1 VSGKLTASKQE
12 IVMNKPIFIC
22 TILLLFIA
30 LAAGCGGS
38 SEDSGAD
45 VAAGQALFN
54 QAVIGSNAGCM
65 TCHSLDEGVV
75 IVGPSLAEWGHEA
88 EVEGGDFGMTAE
100 EFTRQS
106 ILDPNAVLATDF
118 PADTMPKNWGEELS
132 DEQLN
137 NLVAFL
143 LSLE

>member
-1 VSGKLTASKQE
+1 MK
-12 IVMNKPIFIC
+12 KPLIIY
-22 TILLLFIA
+22 TILLLFA
-30 LAAGCGGS
+30 VLAAGCGGS
-38 SEDSGAD
+38 SEGSGAD
-45 VAAGQALFN
+45 VAAGQELFN
-54 QAVIGSNAGCM
+54 QAVIGSSAGCM
-65 TCHSLDEGVV
+65 TCHSLDKGVV

-88 EVEGGDFGMTAE
+88 EEEGEDFGMTAE

-118 PADTMPKNWGEELS
+118 PADTMPKNWGDELT

-143 LSLE
+143 LNLE